1 MSSIKLNKSI
11 LKGSPIGICSHLS
24 ARHKH
29 LVLKHVKRLGY
40 YSGSREFPIAH
51 PTDLVGPKLAYMQ
64 APENLFNPNC
74 AYCQRRIEVA
84 HAIIEELD
92 NNEAI

>member
-1 MSSIKLNKSI
+1 MSSIKLKHAV
-11 LKGSPIGICSHLS
+11 LQGSSLGICLQLS

-40 YSGSREFPIAH
+40 YSGDKEYPIAH
-51 PTDLVGPKLAYMQ
+51 PIDLVKPIIAYVQ
-64 APENLFNPNC
+64 AAANMFNPNC

-84 HAIIEELD
+84 RAIIEELD